1 VPQAALA
8 ASSPAAGPL
17 DLIDFSAASTRAG
30 NAVDEEVMWQKA
42 VELGVH
48 VVRGEACAAPRA
60 GAFRVCWGAAES
72 DEHARIGARRL
83 AAAFLYEQETSA

>member
-48 VVRGEACAAPRA
+48 VVRGEACAGAPLRVTSTRESAEAA
-60 GAFRVCWGAAES
+60 GGCVS
-72 DEHARIGARRL
+72 L
-83 AAAFLYEQETSA
+83 